1 MPVTFWECP
10 WQITECGK
18 MAVKSA
24 RDIFARDISK
34 TPVTIFKKMPVTSKK
49 WPWQISKIECHAH
62 KKMSRGKKKHWF
74 GCNLSLNVF
83 WISLIVL
90 SINSLTIQYFSSWR
104 KIISNLH
111 GKLSTHTKYFFLL
124 HIWSTIRQDLLTKFS
139 RTSQTNS
146 HSRIIMY
153 FGPSH
158 SDFYLMFCF
167 EPNAPFHAWCPS
179 S

>member
-1 MPVTFWECP
+1 MLTKCW
-10 WQITECGK
+10 
-18 MAVKSA
+18 
-24 RDIFARDISK
+24 
-34 TPVTIFKKMPVTSKK
+34 
-49 WPWQISKIECHAH
+49 
-62 KKMSRGKKKHWF
+62 KMSSLLKCLPNISLNVFSYELLF

-90 SINSLTIQYFSSWR
+90 SINSLTIQYFSSWS
-104 KIISNLH
+104 KIVSNFH
-111 GKLSTHTKYFFLL
+111 GKLSKHRIFSHT
-124 HIWSTIRQDLLTKFS
+124 WSTIRQDLLTKFS

>member
-1 MPVTFWECP
+1 MLTKCW
-10 WQITECGK
+10 
-18 MAVKSA
+18 
-24 RDIFARDISK
+24 
-34 TPVTIFKKMPVTSKK
+34 
-49 WPWQISKIECHAH
+49 
-62 KKMSRGKKKHWF
+62 KMSSLLKYLPNISLNVFSYELLF

-111 GKLSTHTKYFFLL
+111 GKLSTHTKYFFL

-158 SDFYLMFCF
+158 SDLYLVFCF
-167 EPNAPFHAWCPS
+167 EPNAPYHVWCPS
-179 S
+179 SLGGAPHSVSFYLGQNPGDIWVVEERDGR

>member
-1 MPVTFWECP
+1 MLTKCW
-10 WQITECGK
+10 
-18 MAVKSA
+18 
-24 RDIFARDISK
+24 
-34 TPVTIFKKMPVTSKK
+34 
-49 WPWQISKIECHAH
+49 
-62 KKMSRGKKKHWF
+62 KMSSLLKCLPNISLNVFSYELLF

-90 SINSLTIQYFSSWR
+90 SINSLTVQYFSSWS
-104 KIISNLH
+104 KIVSNFH
-111 GKLSTHTKYFFLL
+111 GKLSAHKNYFPHFVNNKATL
-124 HIWSTIRQDLLTKFS
+124 ILLTEFS
-139 RTSQTNS
+139 RTSNTNS

-158 SDFYLMFCF
+158 SDFYVMFCF

>member
-1 MPVTFWECP
+1 MLTKCW
-10 WQITECGK
+10 
-18 MAVKSA
+18 
-24 RDIFARDISK
+24 
-34 TPVTIFKKMPVTSKK
+34 
-49 WPWQISKIECHAH
+49 
-62 KKMSRGKKKHWF
+62 KMSSLLKCLPNISLNVFSYELLF

-83 WISLIVL
+83 WISLIVM

-111 GKLSTHTKYFFLL
+111 GKLSTHRKYFF